1 MRDEITKEEITK
13 ITNNIADTILILIN
27 FFVYKKKIIF
37 GNY

>member
-27 FFVYKKKIIF
+27 FFCL
-37 GNY
+37 